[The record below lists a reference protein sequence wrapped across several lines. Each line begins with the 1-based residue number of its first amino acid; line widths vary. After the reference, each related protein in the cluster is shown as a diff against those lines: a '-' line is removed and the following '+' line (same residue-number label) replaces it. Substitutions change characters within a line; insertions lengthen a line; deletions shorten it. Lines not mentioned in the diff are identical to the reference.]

1 MWGRDCVTLA
11 RHSGPLSLVIDQGSE
26 SMSKFEAVAHVTDGG
41 AEPMRTATCDGDGLV
56 AGSRLGFIGEVR
68 RVQGKGEVASAE
80 MSGSARCR
88 LDKQSRRAIRPQQ
101 PQSNTWWLSRVR
113 ASCHPLV

>member
-1 MWGRDCVTLA
+1 
-11 RHSGPLSLVIDQGSE
+11 
-26 SMSKFEAVAHVTDGG
+26 MSKFKAAAHVTDGG
-41 AEPMRTATCDGDGLV
+41 AEPTRTVACDGDGLV

-88 LDKQSRRAIRPQQ
+88 QAEQEGDQTTAATVEHVVALTGARE
-101 PQSNTWWLSRVR
+101 LSPISVTHSKSFLALQR
-113 ASCHPLV
+113 